1 MKRQAESNIQI
12 NCARVQR
19 KMLQDLIPDVRDGLT
34 RKERAVL
41 YCLRETQNELN
52 GRNVPTLM
60 LYGRV
65 VEKVDMSQAEFQAI
79 LTRMV
84 GLHGYPKSVR

>member
-1 MKRQAESNIQI
+1 
-12 NCARVQR
+12 
-19 KMLQDLIPDVRDGLT
+19 MLEDLIPDVRDGLT

-84 GLHGYPKSVR
+84 GLHGYPKSGR